1 MFALLREVKPK
12 TMGGS
17 GARVRWR
24 GPAAL
29 ALVSLLLG
37 SGAGCRTA
45 PIHDI
50 VDAPLPAA
58 CGKVTTEAVDEAIW
72 RAGRK
77 VGWKIELVRPG
88 LLRGA
93 WRFKHHEAVV
103 SISHANGRFSIRY
116 EKSEN
121 MLHDGDQIHRNYNRL
136 VERLAARIRQ
146 EPLAPELDGLCPVN
160 AAAADGPARIRQEAE
175 EVA

>member
-1 MFALLREVKPK
+1 MSPTMFALLREVKPE

-29 ALVSLLLG
+29 ALVPLLLG

-58 CGKVTTEAVDEAIW
+58 CGKVTI
-72 RAGRK
+72 
-77 VGWKIELVRPG
+77 
-88 LLRGA
+88 
-93 WRFKHHEAVV
+93 
-103 SISHANGRFSIRY
+103 
-116 EKSEN
+116 
-121 MLHDGDQIHRNYNRL
+121 HDGDQIHRNYNRL
-136 VERLAARIRQ
+136 VERLAARIQR

-160 AAAADGPARIRQEAE
+160 AAGADGPARIRQEAE